1 MRRKMEQDT
10 KKTEDRERQQEERRK
25 YEDKKYNTGDRMT
38 GLATQN
44 RTGDKKKKAKR
55 TRRRLIP

>member
-1 MRRKMEQDT
+1 MRRKIEQD
-10 KKTEDRERQQEERRK
+10 KKKQRTERDSKKRRK